1 MKLNFKTAAAVVL
14 TGSLLWTALG
24 NDADAVRRSRG
35 IRLSGVTYSHSNKSQ
50 ISSNDVSSSS
60 VSLPYIAGVGT
71 GLWAGSWYTNRWWR
85 DRSVPSYYWEQPT
98 TVSDNA
104 CSAQLYL
111 DTSTG
116 TQIWGTTCS
125 TTEELRA
132 KVQAQLSGLP
142 AASTSFVSA
151 EQSYSQSFPIND
163 SPLPK
168 SRGLGVLFD
177 WLSGDS

>member
-1 MKLNFKTAAAVVL
+1 MKLNFKTAVAVVL
-14 TGSLLWTALG
+14 TGGLLWTALS
-24 NDADAVRRSRG
+24 NDANAVRRSRR

-50 ISSNDVSSSS
+50 ISRHDVGSSS

-85 DRSVPSYYWEQPT
+85 DRSVPSYYWEQPIA
-98 TVSDNA
+98 VPKNV

-111 DTSTG
+111 DTLTG
-116 TQIWGTTCS
+116 TQVWGTTCS

-132 KVQAQLSGLP
+132 KVLAQLSGLP
-142 AASTSFVSA
+142 AASTGSVSV
-151 EQSYSQSFPIND
+151 EQGYSQSFPISD

-177 WLSGDS
+177 LLSGDS